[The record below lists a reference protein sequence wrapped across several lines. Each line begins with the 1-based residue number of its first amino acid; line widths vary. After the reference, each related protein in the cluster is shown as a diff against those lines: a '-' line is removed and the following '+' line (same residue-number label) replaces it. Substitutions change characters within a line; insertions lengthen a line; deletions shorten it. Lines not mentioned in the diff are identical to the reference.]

1 MINEETQGEP
11 TEVETPEQEGNV
23 EEVEESIVPDGSE
36 VGTPEPVEIS
46 SEE

>member
-11 TEVETPEQEGNV
+11 TEVETPEITT
-23 EEVEESIVPDGSE
+23 EETIPDGSE

>member
-1 MINEETQGEP
+1 MIEETK
-11 TEVETPEQEGNV
+11 
-23 EEVEESIVPDGSE
+23 EEVEETTPEVATEEAIVPDGSE

>member
-11 TEVETPEQEGNV
+11 TEVETPEITT
-23 EEVEESIVPDGSE
+23 EEAIVPDGSE